1 MDKETALNFLKH
13 HQPMPNDDLL
23 DKKTIFMYDEVR
35 KYFLNNPDDECL
47 PLLLNS
53 FGEYN
58 GFGVYQLVEDVIL
71 KFDHKKVVNCLLEA
85 LKSHHKGVKYWC
97 IQICASFPDTRLIF
111 SLNDLLNDPNEDIR
125 ISVIT
130 ALSQIQDEKV
140 ILLLKDNL
148 KNENNETVKSFL
160 LEVLDDVES
169 DAR

>member
-1 MDKETALNFLKH
+1 
-13 HQPMPNDDLL
+13 MPNDDLL

-35 KYFLNNPDDECL
+35 KYFLNNPDEECL

-71 KFDHKKVVNCLLEA
+71 KFNHEKVVDCLLEA
-85 LKSHHKGVKYWC
+85 LKSRYNGVKYWC
-97 IQICASFPDTRLIF
+97 IQICASFPDVRLIP
-111 SLNDLLNDPNEDIR
+111 SLKDLLYDSSEDIR

-140 ILLLKDNL
+140 ILLLKDHL
-148 KNENNETVKSFL
+148 KNEKNETVKSFL

-169 DAR
+169 NVQ

>member
-1 MDKETALNFLKH
+1 M
-13 HQPMPNDDLL
+13 
-23 DKKTIFMYDEVR
+23 
-35 KYFLNNPDDECL
+35 NNPDDECL

-85 LKSHHKGVKYWC
+85 LKSHHKGVKYLC
-97 IQICASFPDTRLIF
+97 IQICASFPDVRLIH

-140 ILLLKDNL
+140 ILLLKDHL

-169 DAR
+169 NVR